1 MKVNPTKLKA
11 AIIAREK
18 NLCDFAQ
25 RIRVPSGV
33 IANALCYGYLS
44 FNVVR
49 RIAAGLGVS
58 VESLLEV
65 VSYD

>member
-33 IANALCYGYLS
+33 ITNALRYGHLG
-44 FNVVR
+44 FGAIR